1 MAQLTLTGEVIAIND
16 VPSVNVGVGRTL
28 KNFDVLED
36 DEVARAA
43 RARQSGF
50 GNKDAVPFP
59 MSITV
64 EEDPDDP
71 ADAFVIEEGDRVEVV
86 GWTST
91 RQGHTYAFIS
101 ARTKVED
108 ITVTH
113 KAAPQAEAADG
124 ETPKDAN
131 GDDIPF

>member
-1 MAQLTLTGEVIAIND
+1 MAQINLTGEVISIND
-16 VPSVNVGVGRTL
+16 VPGVNVGPGRTL
-28 KNFDVLED
+28 KNFDVMED

-43 RARQSGF
+43 RARQTGF
-50 GNKDAVPFP
+50 GDPNAIPFP

-64 EEDPDDP
+64 EDDPDDP
-71 ADAFVIEEGDRVEVV
+71 SQAFVVEEGDRVEIE

>member
-1 MAQLTLTGEVIAIND
+1 MAQITLTGEIVSIND
-16 VPSVNVGVGRTL
+16 VPGVDVGPGRTL

-50 GNKDAVPFP
+50 GNPEPVAFP

-64 EEDPDDP
+64 EDEPDEESKE
-71 ADAFVIEEGDRVEVV
+71 FVVEEGDRVEVV

-113 KAAPQAEAADG
+113 KAAPQAPAAEA
-124 ETPKDAN
+124 EVPKDADGN
-131 GDDIPF
+131 DIPF